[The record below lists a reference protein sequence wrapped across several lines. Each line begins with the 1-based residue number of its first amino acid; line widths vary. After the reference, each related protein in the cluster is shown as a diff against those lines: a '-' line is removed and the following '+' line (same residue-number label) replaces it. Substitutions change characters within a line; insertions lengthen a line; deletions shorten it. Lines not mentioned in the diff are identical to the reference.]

1 MSIRKIV
8 HSRTGAVIAGA
19 TVLMTLGGVGGAVAT
34 GQITSRDIKDGT
46 IQKRD
51 IGKGAVG
58 SFEVRDGTLGWRD
71 LNQAT
76 KNRVQRLGK
85 AGAAGPVGPQGP
97 QGEAGPAGPK
107 GDTGPAGPAGPAGP
121 KGDTGPAGP
130 AGPKGD
136 KGDTGPAGPKGDK
149 GDTGPAGPKGDKG
162 DTGPAGPKGD
172 KGDKGDQGEVGPAG
186 PPGIANVV
194 VRKGRSSWSA
204 TGKQDSRAECR
215 TGEYIL
221 GGGFSAD
228 ATALGQ
234 LDITSN
240 LPVFLKDGQEWES
253 ENRLA
258 NSWKVEGFYS
268 GPETVLVAAYAICA
282 TLPQQ

>member
-1 MSIRKIV
+1 MSIRQIV
-8 HSRTGAVIAGA
+8 HSRTGAVIVGA

-51 IGKGAVG
+51 IGRGAVG
-58 SFEVRDGTLGWRD
+58 SYEVLDGALGWRD
-71 LNQAT
+71 LNQFT
-76 KNRVQRLGK
+76 KNRIQNLGES
-85 AGAAGPVGPQGP
+85 GPMGPQGP
-97 QGEAGPAGPK
+97 QGEKGDKGDTGPAGPK

-121 KGDTGPAGP
+121 KGD
-130 AGPKGD
+130 
-136 KGDTGPAGPKGDK
+136 KGDTGP
-149 GDTGPAGPKGDKG
+149 
-162 DTGPAGPKGD
+162 

-194 VRKGRSSWSA
+194 VRKGRSSWTA
-204 TGKQDSRAECR
+204 NGRQDSRAECR
-215 TGEYIL
+215 AGEYIL
-221 GGGFSAD
+221 GGGFSGD

-234 LDITSN
+234 LDIVSSVP
-240 LPVFLKDGQEWES
+240 LFLKDGQEQES

-268 GPETVLVAAYAICA
+268 GPDSILVAAYAICA
-282 TLPQQ
+282 TLPAQ